1 MCFDYN
7 IISLQYYIFYKFFT
21 RIWFWEYIWTVV
33 GDFNRSKTAMSGIYL
48 EVQVL
53 LPWRES
59 RLSLKRPEIK
69 DRHTEWANLTK
80 TKLAD
85 EIRFFIE
92 FFRVQ
97 SGWIFDE
104 GAHRRISET
113 RRLPNIALETCTP
126 GYSL

>member
-7 IISLQYYIFYKFFT
+7 IISLQYYNFYKFFT

-33 GDFNRSKTAMSGIYL
+33 GDFNRSKTAMSGINL

-53 LPWRES
+53 FPWRES
-59 RLSLKRPEIK
+59 RLSLKRPEIT
-69 DRHTEWANLTK
+69 DRNTEWANLTK
-80 TKLAD
+80 AKIAG
-85 EIRFFIE
+85 EIRFLIE

-97 SGWIFDE
+97 SGWIFDK

-113 RRLPNIALETCTP
+113 RRLQHIALETCTP